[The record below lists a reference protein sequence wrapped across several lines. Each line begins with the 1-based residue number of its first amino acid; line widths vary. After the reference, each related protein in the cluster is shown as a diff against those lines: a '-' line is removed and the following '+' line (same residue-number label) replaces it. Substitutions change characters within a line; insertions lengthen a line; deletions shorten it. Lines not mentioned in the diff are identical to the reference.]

1 MLRYRDLF
9 ISQTTIDN
17 ERFPQGLFRW
27 STRVRVGFTAT
38 DSYQDASNLTPEKIL
53 FVGCG
58 IAEAT
63 VINTAGDQNTLGC
76 QITRFGEG

>member
-1 MLRYRDLF
+1 MLRYCDLF

-17 ERFPQGLFRW
+17 ERFPKGLFCW

-38 DSYQDASNLTPEKIL
+38 DSYQDASNHTPEKIL

-63 VINTAGDQNTLGC
+63 VINTAGDPKTLGC
-76 QITRFGEG
+76 QITRCGEG